1 MQLRHIDK
9 SVITETVRSLC
20 IEACCLLP
28 RDVYAALQ
36 KARKAEGDTLAG
48 SVVQELLDNAD
59 IAARE
64 QVPICQD
71 TGLAIVFLEIG
82 RRCVLDFDIYEAVN
96 EGVRRGYSEGYLRKS
111 AVRHPLDRVNTQD
124 NTPAVIHLKLTDGDS
139 VRITVAPKGGGSEN
153 MSALKV
159 FPPAAGREGVRAFVL
174 DCVRQAGAN
183 PCPPVIVGIG
193 LGGTA
198 EAAALLSKEALLRE
212 VGSVNPVPADR
223 ALEEELLEQIN
234 GLGIGPAGYGGK
246 TTALAVFVKSRPCH
260 IASLPV
266 AVTFQCHAARHREA
280 VI

>member
-1 MQLRHIDK
+1 MQLRRVDK
-9 SVITETVRSLC
+9 SEIADTVRRLC
-20 IEACCLLP
+20 IEASCELP
-28 RDVYAALQ
+28 RDVYRALQ
-36 KARKAEGDTLAG
+36 RAREAEGDTLAG
-48 SVVQELLDNAD
+48 AVAQELLDNAD
-59 IAARE
+59 IALAE

-82 RRCVLDFDIYEAVN
+82 RRCVMDFDLCEAVN
-96 EGVRRGYSEGYLRKS
+96 EGVRRGYTEGYLRKS
-111 AVRHPLDRVNTQD
+111 IVRHPLDRVNTGD
-124 NTPAVIHLKLTDGDS
+124 NTPAVIHLKLTEGD
-139 VRITVAPKGGGSEN
+139 RIRIIVAPKGGGSEN

-159 FPPAAGREGVRAFVL
+159 FPPAAGREGVKGFVL

-183 PCPPVIVGIG
+183 PCPPVILGIG

-212 VGSVNPVPADR
+212 IGSVNPDPLDR
-223 ALEEELLEQIN
+223 ALEEELLEEVN
-234 GLGIGPAGYGGK
+234 GLGIGPAGYGGR